1 MPLTSQPEKKR
12 PLSSYHA
19 VVWIDH
25 HEAHVLHFTRDEAEK
40 AVVHAHG
47 VHRQTH
53 HRKGV
58 VGGGKDPEDREYFD
72 AIASSLAGVAEI
84 LVVGP
89 AQAGHEFKKYLDK
102 HARDLAGKVMA
113 VEAADHP
120 SDGELLKLAR
130 RNFAGADRMRTQPG
144 TRPS

>member
-1 MPLTSQPEKKR
+1 MSH
-12 PLSSYHA
+12 YHA

-25 HEAHVLHFTRDEAEK
+25 QEAHVLHFTPDQAEK
-40 AVVHAHG
+40 TVVRTHG
-47 VHRQTH
+47 GHRQTH

-58 VGGGKDPEDREYFD
+58 VGGGKGPEDRAYFD
-72 AIASSLAGVAEI
+72 AVAASLAGAMEI
-84 LVVGP
+84 LIVGP
-89 AQAGHEFKKYLDK
+89 AQAGHELLKHMQK
-102 HARDLAGKVMA
+102 HASDLAAKVLA

-130 RNFAGADRMRTQPG
+130 RYFVAADRMRTQPG

>member
-1 MPLTSQPEKKR
+1 M

-25 HEAHVLHFTRDEAEK
+25 QEARVLHFTRDGAEK
-40 AVVHAHG
+40 TLVHAHG
-47 VHRQTH
+47 GHRQTH

-58 VGGGKDPEDREYFD
+58 VGSGKAPEDRKYFE
-72 AIASSLAGVAEI
+72 AIAGSLADVAEI

-89 AQAGHEFKKYLDK
+89 AQAGQEFAKYLEK

-113 VEAADHP
+113 VEAVDHP

-130 RNFAGADRMRTQPG
+130 RYFTAADRMRTQPG